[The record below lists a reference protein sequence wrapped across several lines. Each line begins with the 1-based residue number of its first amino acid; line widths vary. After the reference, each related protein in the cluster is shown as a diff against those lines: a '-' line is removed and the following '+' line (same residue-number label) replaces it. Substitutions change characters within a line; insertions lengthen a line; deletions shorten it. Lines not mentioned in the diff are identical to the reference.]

1 MDFQME
7 PNTEAGK
14 KMVDLA
20 EMHAAD
26 FFTRSSKHD
35 QDKTFVHENINSIRE
50 SGFAASA
57 IPI

>member
-35 QDKTFVHENINSIRE
+35 QDKTFVHENINSIR
-50 SGFAASA
+50 
-57 IPI
+57 